1 MLLVGV
7 LLLGV
12 NEHLHLVE
20 LVDADDAGSI
30 LACGTGL
37 AAVAGGPTAVAQRA
51 VAEVEDLVLV
61 HAGERHFGSADQ
73 VLVIGLAQTVDLVG
87 VGVQEA
93 GAAHDLGAHER
104 RGDGQREAV
113 LFGLVHG
120 HGEHGN
126 LHAGHLAT
134 QEIEA
139 GAADLDAAAHVDAGH
154 AGAEGQVVL
163 GLEAFGREVA
173 NLANL
178 LDDHVV
184 ILAAFGSFGL
194 HDVGE
199 LPHGGGVFLGCGI
212 GLGLVFGDLLGQF
225 LGLGDELGLLVRRG
239 GGDLLAD
246 FLLLG
251 ASLFEGLQR
260 LTTCGVGGEHFV
272 DELHGLAALALGFLD
287 DIGVFT
293 DELNIKHGHQTSRV
307 SRHRQWPNARKSRG
321 NHREARESP
330 RTGLPGQF
338 RQMRRD

>member
-1 MLLVGV
+1 M
-7 LLLGV
+7 
-12 NEHLHLVE
+12 
-20 LVDADDAGSI
+20 
-30 LACGTGL
+30 
-37 AAVAGGPTAVAQRA
+37 AQ
-51 VAEVEDLVLV
+51 D
-61 HAGERHFGSADQ
+61 
-73 VLVIGLAQTVDLVG
+73 
-87 VGVQEA
+87 
-93 GAAHDLGAHER
+93 
-104 RGDGQREAV
+104 
-113 LFGLVHG
+113 
-120 HGEHGN
+120 
-126 LHAGHLAT
+126 
-134 QEIEA
+134 
-139 GAADLDAAAHVDAGH
+139 DAAAHVDAGH

-163 GLEAFGREVA
+163 GLEAFGREVV

-225 LGLGDELGLLVRRG
+225 LGFGDELGLLVRRG
-239 GGDLLAD
+239 GGDFLAD

-272 DELHGLAALALGFLD
+272 DEFHGLAALALGFLD

-307 SRHRQWPNARKSRG
+307 SRH
-321 NHREARESP
+321 
-330 RTGLPGQF
+330 
-338 RQMRRD
+338 